1 MYRPSKC
8 SIDEAFNRS
17 SFSDRSPKTLILSAL
32 PAVYGDARIP
42 AGRVEERPSYFRR
55 YGLIPWMP
63 FGPGDQLAV
72 QTMN

>member
-17 SFSDRSPKTLILSAL
+17 SLSDRSPKTLILSAL

-42 AGRVEERPSYFRR
+42 AGRVEERSIIFS
-55 YGLIPWMP
+55 
-63 FGPGDQLAV
+63 
-72 QTMN
+72 